1 EHAQGRLDPRIVK
14 SMTASPY
21 RYGDWGLREVD
32 PATGRVV
39 QALGPAQRIFVQGST
54 TKLFSVSAALDDLG
68 FDHRLTTP
76 VYALGHTSGGTLS
89 GTLVLV
95 AQGDL
100 TMGGRTKPDGSVDFT
115 NLDHGDA
122 SNAVQGV
129 TLTPENPLAGLNQL
143 ARQVR
148 ASGIAQVN
156 GDV

>member
-1 EHAQGRLDPRIVK
+1 MEMSRTPCSTRRSVHRVLGLLGLALVLFTLPAAAPFHLGKEHAQGRLDPRIVK
-14 SMTASPY
+14 IMTASPY

-100 TMGGRTKPDGSVDFT
+100 TMGGLNKPDGRVAFT
-115 NLDHGDA
+115 NLA
-122 SNAVQGV
+122 
-129 TLTPENPLAGLNQL
+129 
-143 ARQVR
+143 
-148 ASGIAQVN
+148 
-156 GDV
+156 